1 MTVSRQQQLDKLGNI
16 QTRQTGQTFDVVV
29 LGGGINGAC
38 LYDALCRQG
47 YRVLLVDKGD
57 FASGTSQSSGMM
69 VWGGLLYLRNLDL
82 ASVFQLSSDRDRII
96 DAKAGWM
103 APMTMRY
110 LPATRLGRKKW
121 WVQSGLWL
129 YWLMGMGRRRIPRSE
144 SSFSELQL
152 IKPGQ
157 ANGSLTYEEAFL
169 DQSDAR
175 FVYRWIAPDRVES
188 QVALNYCTVKGDY
201 APSDRRWHLTLHD
214 DISGAKFAIQSTMIV
229 NCAGIWTDRVNEEF
243 GIDSPFRH
251 ALSKGVYLGLPRDA
265 CHETPLF
272 HDLGE
277 HDDVITHVPWG
288 PISLWGPTE
297 TAVQSIEEGA
307 RASNAD
313 IDYLLEHHAR
323 RYGRSFTR
331 AEIISVRCGIRP
343 LVIDARYR
351 GDRYPLDLS
360 RRQEVVRHAK
370 LPWISCYGGKITGCN
385 RMAEKVL
392 KVMKRSVV
400 PTGVRRT
407 DPEPGEQSPRTMR
420 FPGLSQPVISP
431 AWCAAHE
438 LVCTLDDYL
447 RRRTNIAQWVQRGG
461 FGMADENAP
470 ILKGIALDIAM
481 GDTVL
486 AQQLFDDYRSKVENE
501 RAPLANGSV
510 DDHQASFPQR
520 QGARL

>member
-1 MTVSRQQQLDKLGNI
+1 MTVSRQKQMDKLVS
-16 QTRQTGQTFDVVV
+16 RQTGQTEQTFDVVV

-69 VWGGLLYLRNLDL
+69 IWGGLLYLRNLDL

-96 DAKAGWM
+96 NAKSSWM
-103 APMTMRY
+103 AATTMRY
-110 LPATRLGRKKW
+110 LPATKLGRPKW
-121 WVQSGLWL
+121 WVQSGLWM

-144 SSFSELQL
+144 SGFSELQL

-157 ANGSLTYEEAFL
+157 VNGSLTYEEAFL

-175 FVYRWIAPDRVES
+175 FVYRWIAPDPVKS
-188 QVALNYCTVKGDY
+188 QVALNYCTVKGNY
-201 APSDRRWHLTLHD
+201 APSDGRWHLALRD
-214 DISGAKFAIQSTMIV
+214 DMSGAQFAIQSTMIV

-251 ALSKGVYLGLPRDA
+251 ALSKGVYLGLPRDKR
-265 CHETPLF
+265 HKTPLF

-307 RASNAD
+307 KVSNAD

-343 LVIDARYR
+343 LVVDTRYR

-360 RRQEVVRHAK
+360 RRQEVVRHANR
-370 LPWISCYGGKITGCN
+370 PWISCYGGKITGCN
-385 RMAEKVL
+385 RMAD
-392 KVMKRSVV
+392 KVMKLIEKSVV
-400 PTGVRRT
+400 PTGMCRS
-407 DPEPGEQSPRTMR
+407 EPGAVEQVAQTMR

-431 AWCAAHE
+431 TWCVAHE

-447 RRRTNIAQWVQRGG
+447 RRRTNIAQWVHRGG

-481 GDTVL
+481 GDPVL
-486 AQQLFDDYRSKVENE
+486 AQRLFDDYRSKVDDDC
-501 RAPLANGSV
+501 APLDKGPLAGTQPS
-510 DDHQASFPQR
+510 APQQ
-520 QGARL
+520 QGVPC